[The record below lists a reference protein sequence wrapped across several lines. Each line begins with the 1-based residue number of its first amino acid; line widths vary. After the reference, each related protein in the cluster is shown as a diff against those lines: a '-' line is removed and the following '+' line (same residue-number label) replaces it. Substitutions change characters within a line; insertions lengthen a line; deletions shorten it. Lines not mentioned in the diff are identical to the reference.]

1 MDTTVSEVWFRIGA
15 HQTGAGPSNRS
26 VYEVPGPTNMGE
38 TPMFEIQAMLQYEK
52 ILRYTSLQNKTDQQ
66 RNSI

>member
-38 TPMFEIQAMLQYEK
+38 TPVFEIQAML
-52 ILRYTSLQNKTDQQ
+52 
-66 RNSI
+66 